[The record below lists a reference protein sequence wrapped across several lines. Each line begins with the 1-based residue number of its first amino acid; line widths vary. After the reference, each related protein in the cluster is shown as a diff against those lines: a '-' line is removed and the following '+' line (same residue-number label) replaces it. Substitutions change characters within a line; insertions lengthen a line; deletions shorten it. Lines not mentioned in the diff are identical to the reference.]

1 MIYQGSCHC
10 GDITFEA
17 EGENDI
23 GPVVDCNCSYCSRKG
38 TLLWFVPR
46 DKLTLKT
53 PHSAITTYHFN
64 KHVIDHQFCKRC
76 GCQPFG
82 FGVDPQGNKMAAINV
97 RCLDGI
103 DLGHLKHIHY
113 DGRSA

>member
-10 GDITFEA
+10 GDIAFEA
-17 EGENDI
+17 EGEI

-38 TLLWFVPR
+38 TLLWFVAR
-46 DKLTLKT
+46 DKLRLKT
-53 PHSAITTYHFN
+53 SEDAITTYHFN

-76 GCQPFG
+76 GCQAFG
-82 FGVDPQGNKMAAINV
+82 FGEDPQGNKMAAVNV
-97 RCLDGI
+97 RCVEGVDLDA
-103 DLGHLKHIHY
+103 LKRIHY